1 MHSKNNLINN
11 LIDLINNT
19 SDFEQHTFNEW
30 GWSIFYDHFKV
41 VSQENKQ
48 SLFSGAPQNCKTIL
62 KGVIK
67 YANITMISY
76 IF

>member
-1 MHSKNNLINN
+1 M
-11 LIDLINNT
+11 
-19 SDFEQHTFNEW
+19 
-30 GWSIFYDHFKV
+30 GWSIFYDHFKG

-67 YANITMISY
+67 YANIAMISY
-76 IF
+76 IFIVIKIYSINIKHKLRLKSI